1 MESPAT
7 VWKCCATTSGNNFI
21 KKLFWG
27 SPSPPPFRFCTRMC
41 TCCDPGRCNTPAVNG
56 PMLCKFGGARMAH
69 KAKDRVTN
77 QEFPSCHSWERK
89 RGQKLRIKRVSLER
103 KRRRTSRFLRTF
115 QGYLPTLRQL
125 HRENFFFLCF
135 VVYLFIFFPHIF
147 HHEPEHSQ
155 TVRWPVLMG

>member
-1 MESPAT
+1 MKWNLPPT
-7 VWKCCATTSGNNFI
+7 VRKCCATTLSNNFI

-27 SPSPPPFRFCTRMC
+27 FPPLLFCTRMC
-41 TCCDPGRCNTPAVNG
+41 ACCDPGRCNTPAVNG

-89 RGQKLRIKRVSLER
+89 RGQKLRIKRFSLESKGEELLVSSGLFR
-103 KRRRTSRFLRTF
+103 DITNFKATSPGESVFSVL
-115 QGYLPTLRQL
+115 
-125 HRENFFFLCF
+125 LCI
-135 VVYLFIFFPHIF
+135 YLFFPPHIF
-147 HHEPEHSQ
+147 HHEPKHSQ